1 VKRKKYTSI
10 NARAHHEPDKSKLP
24 SRSDL
29 TPFVPYFP
37 NSRSGSVGTTKSF
50 DDMMWDAIDSKRRLP

>member
-1 VKRKKYTSI
+1 MKRKKYAPI
-10 NARAHHEPDKSKLP
+10 DARAHHEPYKAKLP
-24 SRSDL
+24 PRSDP

-37 NSRSGSVGTTKSF
+37 NSRAGSVGTTKSF